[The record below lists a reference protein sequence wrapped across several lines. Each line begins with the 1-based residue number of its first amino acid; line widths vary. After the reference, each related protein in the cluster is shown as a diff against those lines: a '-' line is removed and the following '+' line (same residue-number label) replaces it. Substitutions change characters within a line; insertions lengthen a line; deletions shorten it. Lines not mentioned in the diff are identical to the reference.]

1 MSEVISTIVVMGAG
15 LLALRAWRQS
25 NDALKSSLLP
35 PPIPSA
41 EKEPDVTRWRHDGSQ
56 PLMYHDGNRKP
67 MSDEAATM
75 LYHDLGR
82 F

>member
-1 MSEVISTIVVMGAG
+1 MSEVISMIVVMGAG

-25 NDALKSSLLP
+25 NEGLQKSLFSTQM
-35 PPIPSA
+35 PST

-56 PLMYHDGNRKP
+56 PLEHHDGNRKP